1 MVVGVQISYTM
12 GPNQTI
18 DFYTWGWNPVW
29 AVVWTVVSTT
39 PSPSGPQVEWNVEV
53 ERSATNS
60 VTYHIFITNLT
71 PNPLGVEGRYAIL
84 NL

>member
-1 MVVGVQISYTM
+1 M

-18 DFYTWGWNPVW
+18 DFYTWGWDPVW
-29 AVVWTVVSTT
+29 DVVWTVVPTT

-53 ERSATNS
+53 ERSAANS
-60 VTYHIFITNLT
+60 ITYHIFITNLT
-71 PNPLGVEGRYAIL
+71 SNPLGVEGRYAIL